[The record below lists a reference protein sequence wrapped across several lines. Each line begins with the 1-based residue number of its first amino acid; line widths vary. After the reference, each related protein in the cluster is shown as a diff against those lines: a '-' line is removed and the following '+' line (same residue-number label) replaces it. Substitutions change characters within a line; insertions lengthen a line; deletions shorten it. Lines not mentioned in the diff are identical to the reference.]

1 MSQLR
6 ETSKRKEKKR
16 LCAFTA
22 ACDCCHVV
30 IPLRVCPP
38 GRDLRKNSLTHC
50 LGGHS
55 LEIHPG
61 PEEWGRKAR
70 PSSSTS
76 FRAALTFLFK
86 EWEDSRFQPCFHR
99 GGVFFLSEV
108 LWVETFRK
116 QKYKEQYKLLQQH
129 TSISTEISQHNHT
142 NTLSWTDNVLK
153 VTLNLTTFTSKQ
165 INTML

>member
-30 IPLRVCPP
+30 IPLSVCPP
-38 GRDLRKNSLTHC
+38 GRDLRKNSLTLC
-50 LGGHS
+50 LGDTACKFILGLSNGGGSHS
-55 LEIHPG
+55 HHLPPHLELHSRYLGRGKTPG
-61 PEEWGRKAR
+61 FSHACTEVG
-70 PSSSTS
+70 
-76 FRAALTFLFK
+76 
-86 EWEDSRFQPCFHR
+86 
-99 GGVFFLSEV
+99 FFLSEV
-108 LWVETFRK
+108 FWVETFRK

-129 TSISTEISQHNHT
+129 TSIRIEVSQHNHT
-142 NTLSWTDNVLK
+142 NTLSWTDTVLK